1 MKSCTSCNLE
11 YADANEFCKLCGRL
25 LSERITTS
33 RLCPACGA
41 ATDDN
46 WKFCKHC
53 GQRADEVT
61 VVGPR
66 PSANVVVGIPA
77 GRSRAKRIAIVASL
91 AFCVM
96 LLGAGGTAAAWYAVG
111 IKVTI
116 QTDPGESTIVID
128 GQEIGRT
135 NNYGSITTSRIRTG
149 DHSLS
154 VIRDGYDEWK
164 QTFTIAFTDVS
175 KNLNIKL
182 NPTKFKLTIIS
193 TPSGSE
199 VFADNNSMGITGEV
213 NGTLETSPLTPG
225 EYTIVVRKE
234 GYRDWKQK
242 VALKADTKLE
252 VTLNSAPLYDTNS
265 SSAESEIKSTLEGWA
280 QSSRNRDLDS
290 HMRYYADTLDYYYS
304 RTLMPSAKV
313 REDRQKAYT
322 RFNYLSVQLSN
333 MTIQLDSTGQRATV
347 VLDKTF
353 DFRGDNNAFYNGSVQ
368 NQMTLT
374 KLGGAWLIT
383 GEKELKVYYVNK

>member
-1 MKSCTSCNLE
+1 
-11 YADANEFCKLCGRL
+11 
-25 LSERITTS
+25 
-33 RLCPACGA
+33 
-41 ATDDN
+41 
-46 WKFCKHC
+46 
-53 GQRADEVT
+53 
-61 VVGPR
+61 
-66 PSANVVVGIPA
+66 
-77 GRSRAKRIAIVASL
+77 
-91 AFCVM
+91 M
-96 LLGAGGTAAAWYAVG
+96 LLAAGGTAAAWYAVG

-135 NNYGSITTSRIRTG
+135 NNYGTLTTSRIRTG

-154 VIRDGYDEWK
+154 VIREGYDEWK
-164 QTFTIAFTDVS
+164 QPFTIAFTDVG
-175 KNLNIKL
+175 KNLNVKL

-199 VFADNNSMGITGEV
+199 VFADNTSMGTTGEV
-213 NGTLETSPLTPG
+213 NGTLETVPLAPG
-225 EYTIVVRKE
+225 DYTIVVRKD
-234 GYRDWKQK
+234 GFRDWKQK
-242 VALKADTKLE
+242 VALKANTKLE
-252 VTLNSAPLYDTNS
+252 VTLSSAPVYDASS
-265 SSAESEIKSTLEGWA
+265 SSAESEISNTLEGWA
-280 QSSRNRDLDS
+280 QSSRNRDLDL

-304 RTLMPSAKV
+304 RTLVSSSKI
-313 REDRQKAYT
+313 REDRQKAYA
-322 RFNYLSVQLSN
+322 RFNYLSLQLSN
-333 MTIQLDSTGQRATV
+333 MKIELDSTGQRATV